1 MPYRGRRQALVWL
14 MPPSLDEWLP
24 DDHAARF
31 VADVLATMS
40 DAEWEAFG
48 VDLEGE
54 ALGAPAYHPEVQ
66 LSVWLYGFMT
76 GVRSTRKLEAACRDQ
91 VPYLWLTGNQ
101 RPDHNTLWRFYERHE
116 PRMKELFR
124 RSVRAAARTGCVDL
138 ALQAV
143 DGTKVAGNAAKEQT
157 FDEAGLQLL
166 LERTEA
172 AIADLEAQNRT
183 HGDPAPPR
191 LPKELVTAEVRRA
204 RIAAALAEVR
214 SGKGGRLNLTDPDA
228 RLMKTRGGFVA
239 GYNAQVMVSPV
250 AMGTGEP
257 GGLLITAVD
266 VVTEPDDHE
275 QLLPMMVQAAETT
288 GKAAALTLADGG
300 YHSGP
305 NLSGCETQGQTVL
318 MPEAHRPEVLED
330 PYHKDRF
337 VYDAESDTYTC
348 PEGQILRF
356 NHIKRRTDRPE
367 VRNYRAPATAC
378 RMCPAFGT
386 CTRDW
391 RQGRSLKIGA
401 HDAVLQRHRERMA
414 TAEAQAAY
422 QRRKELPEPVFGILK
437 EQLGLRRF
445 LRRGRHKVRGE
456 LLLLAAAFNLR
467 TLYRLW
473 RLRPLAARQAPL
485 AATG

>member
-1 MPYRGRRQALVWL
+1 MPYRSKRQALVWL
-14 MPPSLDEWLP
+14 MPPSLDEWVP
-24 DDHAARF
+24 EDHAARF
-31 VADVLATMS
+31 VAGVLETTS

-54 ALGAPAYHPEVQ
+54 ALGAPAYHPEVL

-76 GVRSTRKLEAACRDQ
+76 GVRSTRKLEVACCDQ
-91 VPYLWLTGNQ
+91 VPFLWLTGNQ
-101 RPDHNTLWRFYERHE
+101 RPDHNTLWRFYERHR
-116 PRMKELFR
+116 PRMRELFR
-124 RSVRAAARTGCVDL
+124 KSVRAAARTGCVDL

-157 FDEAGLQLL
+157 FDEAGLQQL

-191 LPKELVTAEVRRA
+191 LPKELAKAEVRRA
-204 RIAAALAEVR
+204 RIAAALAEVGTGR
-214 SGKGGRLNLTDPDA
+214 GGRLNLTDRDA
-228 RLMKTRGGFVA
+228 RLMKARGGFVA

-250 AMGTGEP
+250 AMGNGEP
-257 GGLLITAVD
+257 GGLLITAAE

-275 QLLPMMVQAAETT
+275 QLLPMMTQAADTT
-288 GKAAALTLADGG
+288 AEAAALTLADGG

-305 NLSGCETQGQTVL
+305 NLGGCEAQGQTVL
-318 MPEAHRPEVLED
+318 MPEAHRREVLED

-337 VYDAESDTYTC
+337 AYDAEADTYRC
-348 PEGQILRF
+348 PEGQVLRF
-356 NHIKRRTDRPE
+356 SHSKQRTDRPE
-367 VRNYRAPATAC
+367 VRLYRAPATAC
-378 RMCPAFGT
+378 RVCPAFGA
-386 CTRDW
+386 CTTDW
-391 RQGRSLKIGA
+391 RQGRSLEIGA
-401 HDAVLQRHRERMA
+401 YDGALRRHRERMA

-422 QRRKELPEPVFGILK
+422 QRRKVLPEPVFGILK

-456 LLLLAAAFNLR
+456 LLLMATAFNLR

-473 RLRPLAARQAPL
+473 RLRPPAARQALL